1 MSQSRE
7 PMLKI
12 ILVTFALLMMAK
24 SAVASEILLHL
35 SGKVDYPG
43 ILSLQGDGHRMDNL
57 CFLGEDAKGNVD
69 SLYLAHVSQSGV
81 PEGKYRISQALPQEQ
96 WPEQT
101 FSRNGALRF
110 VAQSDEARKQL
121 QARSKFGLVVHGRDF
136 YPLAERLTSN
146 PKMIRFF
153 SDQLFEQLSLRWG
166 TFRIS
171 NWDMDRL
178 HDFYKRHV
186 TQPLDWQV
194 KVVRG
199 DPAKIKKTCEPLKVK
214 RKVGD

>member
-1 MSQSRE
+1 MV
-7 PMLKI
+7 KF
-12 ILVTFALLMMAK
+12 ILVSFALLMIAK
-24 SAVASEILLHL
+24 PVIASEILLRL
-35 SGKVDYPG
+35 SGKVDFPG
-43 ILSLQGDGHRMDNL
+43 ILSLQGDGHRIDHL

-69 SLYLAHVSQSGV
+69 LLFLTQMSEVGM
-81 PEGKYRISQALPQEQ
+81 PEGQYRISEALPQEQ
-96 WPEQT
+96 WPEPI

-110 VAQSDEARKQL
+110 VAKSAEARKLL
-121 QARSKFGLVVHGRDF
+121 QAHSKLGLVVHGRDF
-136 YPLAERLTSN
+136 FPLAERMTAN

-153 SDQLFEQLSLRWG
+153 SDQLFEQLSMRWG
-166 TFRIS
+166 ALRIS

-186 TQPLDWQV
+186 TQPAEWQV
-194 KVVRG
+194 KVVAG